1 MKRSKLR
8 NTFNKKRS
16 SENWQNYKRQRNICS
31 NILKSTKKTFFETLN
46 TNEITDN
53 RKFWKTVK
61 PFFTD
66 KCKTTNNIIL
76 TEKNETLN
84 DNKKISNTFN
94 EYFTNITKGL
104 NLRESTGNINF
115 ENEESCKKIKEN
127 FGNETFSF
135 ETISKKD
142 VLNLIKQLPGNKATV
157 SNDIPVSVLKE
168 SVSAYYEKLT
178 DIFNNCIRSG
188 TFPEILKKAKVTP
201 VFKEGDPTSKTDYN
215 PVNTLSNFSKIFEK
229 LIYLQLNNCMQ
240 NKLSVYLTGFLK
252 NYGTT
257 HALLKMIETWKTK
270 LNMGHKVGV
279 IYMDLSKAFE
289 SLNHELLI
297 AKLRCYGLDQ
307 HAVEL
312 FRSYLSNHYHCC
324 KIHNTLG
331 DWRKL

>member
-1 MKRSKLR
+1 MSKTLRKAIMKRSKLR

-84 DNKKISNTFN
+84 DNKKISNIFN

-104 NLRESTGNINF
+104 NLRESIGNINF

-127 FGNETFSF
+127 FGK

-142 VLNLIKQLPGNKATV
+142 VLNLIEQLPGNKATV

-188 TFPEILKKAKVTP
+188 TFPEILKKSEVTP
-201 VFKEGDPTSKTDYN
+201 VFKKGDPTSKTDYR
-215 PVNTLSNFSKIFEK
+215 PVSTLSNFSKIFEK
-229 LIYLQLNNCMQ
+229 LIYLQLNNYMQ
-240 NKLSVYLTGFLK
+240 NKFSVYLTGFWK
-252 NYGTT
+252 NHGT
-257 HALLKMIETWKTK
+257 
-270 LNMGHKVGV
+270 
-279 IYMDLSKAFE
+279 
-289 SLNHELLI
+289 
-297 AKLRCYGLDQ
+297 Q
-307 HAVEL
+307 HAFL
-312 FRSYLSNHYHCC
+312 
-324 KIHNTLG
+324 
-331 DWRKL
+331 